1 MWLVGPV
8 LAFPL
13 SMPRDCWMWGR
24 GVWRRTPVGWLLSH
38 GHCSSH
44 RGTWAGRGK
53 TSTTHLELG
62 NERPHSYRPHE
73 EGPSSAR
80 GLGITG
86 GACSS
91 GWVEFRSSRAPS
103 IQSLSVATVRGGG
116 SGPVS
121 GPGGGRREQAHLLLG
136 LPAGTVGPLW
146 VCALDWRP
154 DNGPG
159 EAATVCRDLGPGPL
173 GRGTWRGKT
182 TSSWLGVD
190 ARETTQGQNKTP
202 SEFLA
207 SFLEGRGGDKGP
219 GGCGIPQGWAQSQ
232 AAGSLVLW
240 GCCPWPGL
248 PEDSLPLEGRSRV
261 QGSVTSWEPKA
272 TGSLGRRPHWVTVDH
287 PAATSES

>member
-13 SMPRDCWMWGR
+13 SMPRGCWMWGR

-136 LPAGTVGPLW
+136 LWGLSGSVPLMGSQIMALGRLPLCVVTWDLAPLDVGHGEARQLPAGLAWMPEKQLRVKIRRHLSSLLVSWRGGEETRDQEDVAFHRGGHSRRQLGAW
-146 VCALDWRP
+146 FSGAAALGQASRRTRCPWR
-154 DNGPG
+154 G
-159 EAATVCRDLGPGPL
+159 EA
-173 GRGTWRGKT
+173 
-182 TSSWLGVD
+182 
-190 ARETTQGQNKTP
+190 E
-202 SEFLA
+202 
-207 SFLEGRGGDKGP
+207 
-219 GGCGIPQGWAQSQ
+219 
-232 AAGSLVLW
+232 
-240 GCCPWPGL
+240 
-248 PEDSLPLEGRSRV
+248 SR
-261 QGSVTSWEPKA
+261 A
-272 TGSLGRRPHWVTVDH
+272 L
-287 PAATSES
+287 